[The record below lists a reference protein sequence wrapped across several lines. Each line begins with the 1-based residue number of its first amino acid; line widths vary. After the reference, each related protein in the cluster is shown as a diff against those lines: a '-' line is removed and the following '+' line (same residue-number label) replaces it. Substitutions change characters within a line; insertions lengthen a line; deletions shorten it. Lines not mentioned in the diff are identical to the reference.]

1 MERLN
6 KTRRPMQGGGP
17 PYPYIKI
24 TTKQRDDAYEN
35 LKKYECGDKLTLS
48 TTGNKV
54 SNYYFQP
61 YRERTKVGKWSHYS
75 AWLDDEKRKKI
86 IDIDKRIHRK
96 NPKIIGTPAGLQ
108 SAMRMS
114 LGSVNQFKPYI
125 AVCGVYKK
133 FKPKRIL
140 DTSAGWGDRLIGA
153 MAMNIDYIGIDQNIK
168 LITPYK
174 RMIKDFE
181 NKTTSDIR
189 MIFKKSQDVDYSK
202 LPRYDLI
209 FTSPPYF
216 DLEKYEGMEIFK
228 NKDEFIEKY
237 WRPTI
242 EKAYKYLEKG
252 GHLALN
258 MPEEMYIALKP
269 MIGNADSKIKM
280 PIQNRFNYKGDPP
293 KFEYIYVWKKMS
305 GGGGCKYKI
314 KIDKI
319 KLNDGRNINI
329 FRDDLI
335 NGGTK
340 IRLLDKIIPKI
351 KNNIIVYAGPSSGYA
366 QLALSIIG
374 KKYNKKVVIFVPK
387 RKIMSVPT
395 LQAKNNGAI
404 IKEVERP
411 AYLNV
416 VQSRAKEWSEKNKA
430 YLMAFGLDEGYNI
443 DILSNEIKK
452 CLPANLNTK
461 SKINIWLVV
470 GSGLILRSLY
480 KVFVNANFNVVQV
493 GKKLE
498 DYNKHNTVI
507 YKSPYEFDKKE
518 TILPPY
524 PSVDNYDAKVWRF
537 VLKYAKNGD
546 YVYNIAG

>member
-1 MERLN
+1 
-6 KTRRPMQGGGP
+6 
-17 PYPYIKI
+17 
-24 TTKQRDDAYEN
+24 
-35 LKKYECGDKLTLS
+35 
-48 TTGNKV
+48 
-54 SNYYFQP
+54 
-61 YRERTKVGKWSHYS
+61 
-75 AWLDDEKRKKI
+75 
-86 IDIDKRIHRK
+86 
-96 NPKIIGTPAGLQ
+96 
-108 SAMRMS
+108 
-114 LGSVNQFKPYI
+114 
-125 AVCGVYKK
+125 
-133 FKPKRIL
+133 
-140 DTSAGWGDRLIGA
+140 
-153 MAMNIDYIGIDQNIK
+153 
-168 LITPYK
+168 
-174 RMIKDFE
+174 
-181 NKTTSDIR
+181 
-189 MIFKKSQDVDYSK
+189 
-202 LPRYDLI
+202 
-209 FTSPPYF
+209 
-216 DLEKYEGMEIFK
+216 
-228 NKDEFIEKY
+228 
-237 WRPTI
+237 
-242 EKAYKYLEKG
+242 
-252 GHLALN
+252 
-258 MPEEMYIALKP
+258 
-269 MIGNADSKIKM
+269 
-280 PIQNRFNYKGDPP
+280 
-293 KFEYIYVWKKMS
+293 MS

-387 RKIMSVPT
+387 RKIMSEPT